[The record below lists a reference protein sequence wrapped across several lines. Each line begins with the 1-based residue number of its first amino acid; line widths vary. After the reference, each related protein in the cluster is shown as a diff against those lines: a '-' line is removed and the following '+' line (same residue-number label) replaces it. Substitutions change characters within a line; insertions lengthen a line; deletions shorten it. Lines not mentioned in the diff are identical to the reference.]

1 MSESSSSREVSRRR
15 FLTLAT
21 FGAALPA
28 LAACQASGTPA
39 PSKPA
44 ESKPA
49 EAAKPAESKPA
60 APAAQPAATP
70 AAAAP
75 APAATQA
82 RVVPGQAGAA
92 APKPGG
98 KVTALTFQQE
108 SSFIP
113 AFDEHF
119 KTVIAPKFKQET
131 GLDLSFDGVSVGGLQ
146 AKITAEVETNSG
158 PDATMMAFNWPL
170 LYDQKLQDVT
180 DIADEMAKWGGG
192 WLDNVKEAVVS
203 NGRWKAI
210 PLGNIGQQMVYRIDW
225 FKEVGFDTFPDTW
238 EGLLEAGTKLKEKG
252 HPFGFE
258 YGYGFGDNH
267 GWMYPL
273 LWSYGGREM
282 DKDGKTV
289 VLDSAE
295 TAKSVDFARTFFEK
309 TQLQDVLGW
318 TDVNN
323 NRAFLAEQVS
333 CTNNATSI
341 LQTAQKEFPKLVD
354 VIGHAA
360 NPKGPSGERFSLLN
374 SWAFG
379 AYTFAPDPEA
389 AKALVKFLARE
400 DVFSAW
406 ITAADGYYVPFLKK
420 YENDPMW
427 EKNPKFKPFK
437 ETVSQTHLPGWPAAN
452 SRAASESLAKY
463 VVVNMYLNAAKGMS
477 TKEAVSGAA
486 AQLKEIYGKA

>member
-1 MSESSSSREVSRRR
+1 MSESPSVREVTRRR
-15 FLTLAT
+15 FLTIAAAS
-21 FGAALPA
+21 AALPA
-28 LAACQASGTPA
+28 LAACQGGSAPA
-39 PSKPA
+39 AQPA

-49 EAAKPAESKPA
+49 SKPTEAAKPA
-60 APAAQPAATP
+60 APAAAPAATQAP

-75 APAATQA
+75 TQA

-92 APKPGG
+92 APAKPAGG

-108 SSFIP
+108 NSFIP

-119 KTVIAPKFKQET
+119 KTVIIPKFKQET
-131 GLDLSFDGVSVGGLQ
+131 GIDLTFDGVSVGGLQ

-158 PDATMMAFNWPL
+158 PDVSMMAFNWPL

-180 DIADEMAKWGGG
+180 DIADEMGKWGGG
-192 WLDNVKEAVVS
+192 WLDNIKEAVVS

-225 FKEVGFDTFPDTW
+225 FKEVGYDKFPETW
-238 EGLLEAGTKLKEKG
+238 EELLEAGTKLKEKG
-252 HPFGFE
+252 RPFGME

-323 NRAFLAEQVS
+323 NRAFLAEQIS

-341 LQTAQKEFPKLVD
+341 LQTAEKEFPQLAEN
-354 VIGHAA
+354 IGHAA
-360 NPKGPSGERFSLLN
+360 NPKGPTGERYSLLN

-379 AYTFAPDPEA
+379 AFSFSPDPA
-389 AKALVKFLARE
+389 VAKSLLKFLTRE
-400 DVFSAW
+400 DIFSAW
-406 ITAADGYYVPFLKK
+406 ITAANGYYVPFLKK
-420 YENDPMW
+420 FENDPMW
-427 EKNPKFKPFK
+427 EKQPKFKPYK
-437 ETVSQTHLPGWPAAN
+437 ETVAQTHLPGWPAAN

-477 TKEAVSGAA
+477 TKEAISTAA
-486 AQLKEIYGKA
+486 GQLKEIYGRA